1 MASLSSESSREVKK
15 SLPVKFHPPK
25 SFKFPKRKFGTK
37 GEAMRS
43 FRAEWCSDDNYP
55 WLHYDVSSDSAFCY
69 LCMTAAHEGKLLA
82 SSKKD
87 AAFLS
92 KGYTYWKE
100 ATTAFKKHQA
110 SQCHREANEAINLL
124 PQQVGDIG
132 ELLSHKHSDQKAE
145 NRDMFY
151 RILQNLRFLARQGL
165 ALRGSQGSD
174 ELLATY
180 L

>member
-1 MASLSSESSREVKK
+1 
-15 SLPVKFHPPK
+15 
-25 SFKFPKRKFGTK
+25 
-37 GEAMRS
+37 MRL
-43 FRAEWCSDDNYP
+43 FRAEWCSDAIYP

-69 LCMTAAHEGKLLA
+69 LCMTAVHEGKLLA

-100 ATTAFKKHQA
+100 TTTAFKKHQA

-132 ELLSHKHSDQKAE
+132 ELLSHKHSDQKQKTGICFTE
-145 NRDMFY
+145 FF
-151 RILQNLRFLARQGL
+151 RILGSWQGK
-165 ALRGSQGSD
+165 D
-174 ELLATY
+174 
-180 L
+180 

>member
-1 MASLSSESSREVKK
+1 MASFKPTQPHSEN
-15 SLPVKFHPPK
+15 
-25 SFKFPKRKFGTK
+25 KR
-37 GEAMRS
+37 A
-43 FRAEWCSDDNYP
+43 
-55 WLHYDVSSDSAFCY
+55 
-69 LCMTAAHEGKLLA
+69 LA

-124 PQQVGDIG
+124 PQQEGDIG

-145 NRDMFY
+145 NRDIFY
-151 RILQNLRFLARQGL
+151 RILQSLRFLAGQGL
-165 ALRGSQGSD
+165 ALLGSHGNEMQSNFIQLFCLCAED
-174 ELLATY
+174 CSLIELCMSI
-180 L
+180 